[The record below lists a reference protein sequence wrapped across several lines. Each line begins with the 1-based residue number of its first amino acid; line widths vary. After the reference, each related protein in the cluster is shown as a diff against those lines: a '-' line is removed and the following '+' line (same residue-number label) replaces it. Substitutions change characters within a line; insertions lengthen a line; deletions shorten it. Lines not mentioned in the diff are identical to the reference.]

1 MGQRIEA
8 AQESIKQPRKGRRQ
22 PLLKTLV
29 EIVRDIWIRIMIRLS
44 VFSPWFMRLAGM
56 PFGPYK
62 DKKRLFRFLGDRA
75 YISPLAQ
82 VNCQSQ
88 LELGGRCFID
98 DYVTIYAHPDS
109 TGQVK
114 LAENVH
120 LYRWSVIEL
129 GDGPG
134 SLEIGANTYLQAGCI
149 LNPFLGNIIIGADCM
164 IAARCSFMPYQH
176 DFTDASIPMREQP
189 LTTKGDI
196 VIEDNV
202 WLGLNVSIMDGVRI
216 GQGAIIGAG
225 AVVTKDIPAY
235 AIAGGVPARVI
246 KMRDDKPS

>member
-1 MGQRIEA
+1 MSQRVEVT
-8 AQESIKQPRKGRRQ
+8 QDSVKRPRRRQ
-22 PLLKTLV
+22 PILKTLV
-29 EIVRDIWIRIMIRLS
+29 EIVRDFWIRAMIGLS
-44 VFSPWFMRLAGM
+44 GLSPVFIRLAGL

-62 DKKRLFRFLGDRA
+62 DKKKLFRFLGDRS

-82 VNCQSQ
+82 INCRPQ
-88 LELGGRCFID
+88 LEMGRRCFID
-98 DYVTIYAHPDS
+98 DYVTLYAHPAS
-109 TGQVK
+109 SGRIV

-120 LYRWSVIEL
+120 LYRWSVVEL
-129 GDGPG
+129 GDGVG
-134 SLEIGANTYLQAGCI
+134 NLEIGANTYLQSGCI

-176 DFTDASIPMREQP
+176 EFTDTAIPMREQP

-196 VIEDNV
+196 VLEDNV
-202 WLGLNVSIMDGVRI
+202 WLGLNVSVMDGVTI
-216 GQGAIIGAG
+216 GKGAIIGAG

-246 KMRDDKPS
+246 KMRDDKS